1 MADMCVHIQ
10 QIKLK
15 IVLMTDDTGT
25 IKRSEVNLISD
36 GTYWNGSQSDFFSQ
50 IGRLS
55 IIRLSST

>member
-15 IVLMTDDTGT
+15 IVLMTNDTGT

-36 GTYWNGSQSDFFSQ
+36 GT
-50 IGRLS
+50 
-55 IIRLSST
+55 